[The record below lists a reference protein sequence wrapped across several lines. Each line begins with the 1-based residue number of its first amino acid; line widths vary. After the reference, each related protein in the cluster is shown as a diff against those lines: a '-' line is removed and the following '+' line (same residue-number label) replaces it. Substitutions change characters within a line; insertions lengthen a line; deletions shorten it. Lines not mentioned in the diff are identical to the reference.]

1 MPRRRWTLR
10 EAMEYGRAMPLYD
23 RRTGKRI
30 PTRAEWEQF
39 SRWRR
44 WRDIL
49 LGWDPPP
56 DWKFPWEED

>member
-1 MPRRRWTLR
+1 
-10 EAMEYGRAMPLYD
+10 MEYGRAMPLYD

-30 PTRAEWEQF
+30 PPRAEWEQL